1 MADATDPAR
10 TPSDA
15 GLEPGDAGLEPGDA
29 GLEPAAVAREGE
41 PPGAAIVDLDLR
53 GRALV
58 RLVDAGPGDLRAVR
72 RQLGP
77 LPVLGGDGGPEAT
90 PPAVAARGREPDV
103 TIRFVDRLAA
113 EGAVRRVGTDA
124 RAIGDTFVLT
134 RGRRQSD
141 VRVAVPVDTLGSA
154 PASLVAETG
163 GRAIPLLLP
172 ILAASLL
179 ARGVAVAHASA
190 FLLDGRGVLVSGW
203 AKGGKSETLLAF
215 LSNGARYV
223 GDEWI
228 FVDPDGPAMF
238 GPPEPI
244 RLWDWQLAMVPSI
257 GRRVGRDDRLRL
269 AATGG
274 LARFLGGVGRAP
286 GLGRT
291 APGEAARRA
300 GAVVDRQRSRQ
311 FPVEELFGPDS
322 VHPAA
327 AAVDRVVLITGSDRD
342 AIRRDV
348 DPAEAAARIAATTAH
363 ELLDLEALRLAF
375 RHAFPDRPA
384 AGLEGLEG
392 RLGAILGPAF
402 ARAGILDVR
411 HAHPPDIPGLYR
423 LIAPALE

>member
-1 MADATDPAR
+1 
-10 TPSDA
+10 
-15 GLEPGDAGLEPGDA
+15 
-29 GLEPAAVAREGE
+29 
-41 PPGAAIVDLDLR
+41 
-53 GRALV
+53 
-58 RLVDAGPGDLRAVR
+58 
-72 RQLGP
+72 
-77 LPVLGGDGGPEAT
+77 
-90 PPAVAARGREPDV
+90 V
-103 TIRFVDRLAA
+103 TIRFVDRLAV
-113 EGAVRRVGTDA
+113 EGPVRRVGPDA
-124 RAIGDTFVLT
+124 QAIGDTFVLT
-134 RGRRQSD
+134 RGRRQSE
-141 VRVAVPVDTLGSA
+141 VRVAVPVDLLGSA
-154 PASLVAETG
+154 PAELVAERG

-215 LSNGARYV
+215 LSNGAQYV

-228 FVDPDGPAMF
+228 FVDPVGPVMF

-269 AATGG
+269 GAASG

-286 GLGRT
+286 IVGRT

-311 FPVEELFGPDS
+311 FPVEDLFGPGS

-327 AAVDRVVLITGSDRD
+327 APVDRVVLVAGSDRD

-348 DPAEAAARIAATTAH
+348 DPAEAAARMAATTAH

-375 RHAFPDRPA
+375 RHAFPDRAA
-384 AGLEGLEG
+384 AGLEDIEARIGAV
-392 RLGAILGPAF
+392 LGTAF
-402 ARAGILDVR
+402 AGVGILDVR
-411 HAHPPDIPGLYR
+411 HRHPPDIPGLHR
-423 LIAPALE
+423 LISPALD

>member
-10 TPSDA
+10 TPGDA
-15 GLEPGDAGLEPGDA
+15 RLEPGGAR
-29 GLEPAAVAREGE
+29 LEPAAAAREGE

-53 GRALV
+53 GRAVV
-58 RLVDAGPGDLRAVR
+58 RLVDARPADLRAVR

-77 LPVLGGDGGPEAT
+77 LPALGGDGAPDAT
-90 PPAVAARGREPDV
+90 SPAAAARERKPDV

-124 RAIGDTFVLT
+124 QAIGDSFVLT

-141 VRVAVPVDTLGSA
+141 VRVAVPVDTLGA
-154 PASLVAETG
+154 WRAACDLARRRD
-163 GRAIPLLLP
+163 GRPGDPLLLP

-190 FLLDGRGVLVSGW
+190 FLVDGRGVLVSGW

-228 FVDPDGPAMF
+228 FVDPVGPAMF

-269 AATGG
+269 AATGR

-392 RLGAILGPAF
+392 RLGAILGRAF
-402 ARAGILDVR
+402 AR
-411 HAHPPDIPGLYR
+411 PGSSMSGTR
-423 LIAPALE
+423 TRPTSRACTA